1 MTMKQRLQSP
11 LMQNVL
17 DYVLIIIGSCVFAAG
32 IAIFIKPAMISMGG
46 VAGIAL
52 IGNFLLGLPL
62 GLASILLNIP
72 LFIFGFKLLG
82 REFFIKT
89 LVSSVS
95 YSVFID
101 MVGPSLP
108 TFGGEDRLLAALYGG
123 LIMGLG
129 FGLVF
134 KRGGTSGG
142 TDILAKYFNVKFG
155 VNIGNANLLMNGLV
169 IVACSMIYR
178 SVESALYAI
187 IVQYLTGV
195 VLNAIVDGS
204 DVQKEALIITGKP
217 QDISQAIFETL
228 GRGVTG
234 IDGRGMYTG
243 TEKTVLLT
251 VVRRHE
257 ITSLKKLVHTMDP
270 ECFML
275 ISEVSEV
282 FGVHFKQYGS
292 K

>member
-1 MTMKQRLQSP
+1 MKREKMENP
-11 LMQNVL
+11 KINAVL
-17 DYVLIIIGSCVFAAG
+17 EYILIVLGSCVFGAG
-32 IAIFIKPAMISMGG
+32 IVIFIKPSMISMGG
-46 VAGIAL
+46 VAGMAL
-52 IGNFLLGLPL
+52 IGNYLTGLPL
-62 GLASILLNIP
+62 GMASIILNVP
-72 LFIFGFKLLG
+72 LFIFGYKLLG
-82 REFFIKT
+82 RQFFWKT
-89 LVSSVS
+89 IVSSVS

-101 MVGPSLP
+101 LVGSYLP
-108 TFGGEDRLLAALYGG
+108 LFTGDRLLAALYGG

-142 TDILAKYFNVKFG
+142 TDIISKYLNEKFEIS
-155 VNIGNANLLMNGLV
+155 IGNANLVMNGMV
-169 IVACSMIYR
+169 IIACSVIYK

-204 DVQKEALIITGKP
+204 DRQKEGLIITSKP
-217 QDISQAIFETL
+217 EEMAKAILENL
-228 GRGVTG
+228 QRGCTG
-234 IDGRGMYTG
+234 IEGKGMYTNE
-243 TEKTVLLT
+243 EKTLLLV

-257 ITSLKKLVHTMDP
+257 ISALKKLAHQVDP

-275 ISEVSEV
+275 VSEVSEV
-282 FGVHFKQYGS
+282 FGVHFKQYA

>member
-1 MTMKQRLQSP
+1 MRERLENP
-11 LMQNVL
+11 KIAAIL
-17 DYVLIIIGSCVFAAG
+17 DYVLIMLGSCIFGAG
-32 IAIFIKPAMISMGG
+32 IVIFIKPAMISMGG

-52 IGNFLLGLPL
+52 IGNYLTGLPL
-62 GLASILLNIP
+62 GMASIVLNIP
-72 LFIFGFKLLG
+72 LLIFGYKRMG

-89 LVSSVS
+89 VVSSVV

-101 MVGPSLP
+101 VVGPWLP
-108 TFGGEDRLLAALYGG
+108 NFSGDRLLAALYGG

-142 TDILAKYFNVKFG
+142 TDIIAKYLNEKFEIS
-155 VNIGNANLLMNGLV
+155 IGNANLVMNGMV
-169 IVACSMIYR
+169 IIACSVIYH

-204 DVQKEALIITGKP
+204 ERQKEGLIITNKP
-217 QDISQAIFETL
+217 EEMAQAILESL
-228 GRGVTG
+228 QRGCTG
-234 IDGRGMYTG
+234 IDGRGMYTSA
-243 TEKTVLLT
+243 EKTILLV

-257 ITSLKKLVHTMDP
+257 VSALKKLAHQVDP

-282 FGVHFKQYGS
+282 FGTHFKQYN
-292 K
+292 KN

>member
-1 MTMKQRLQSP
+1 MRKTLQNP
-11 LMQNVL
+11 KINAVL
-17 DYVLIIIGSCVFAAG
+17 DYILIVFGSCVFASG
-32 IAIFIKPAMISMGG
+32 IVVFIKPSMISMGG
-46 VAGIAL
+46 VAGLAL
-52 IGNFLLGLPL
+52 IGNFLTGLPL
-62 GLASILLNIP
+62 GLASIVLNVP
-72 LFIFGFKLLG
+72 LFIFGYKLLG
-82 REFFIKT
+82 REFFFKT
-89 LVSSVS
+89 IVSSVS

-101 MVGPSLP
+101 VVGVHLP
-108 TFGGEDRLLAALYGG
+108 AYSGDRLLAALYGG

-142 TDILAKYFNVKFG
+142 TDIIAKYLNEKFEIS
-155 VNIGNANLLMNGLV
+155 IGNANLVMNGMV
-169 IVACSMIYR
+169 IIACSIIYK

-217 QDISQAIFETL
+217 DEVSQAIFETL
-228 GRGVTG
+228 SRGVTG

-243 TEKTVLLT
+243 TEKTVLLA

-257 ITSLKKLVHTMDP
+257 ISALKKLVHQLDP

-282 FGVHFKQYGS
+282 FGTHFKQYD
-292 K
+292 KK

>member
-1 MTMKQRLQSP
+1 MKNTLQNP
-11 LMQNVL
+11 KMNAVL
-17 DYVLIIIGSCVFAAG
+17 DYILIVFGSCVFATG
-32 IAIFIKPAMISMGG
+32 IVVFIKPSMISMGG
-46 VAGIAL
+46 VAGLAL
-52 IGNFLLGLPL
+52 IGNFLTGLPL
-62 GLASILLNIP
+62 GLASIVLNVP
-72 LFIFGFKLLG
+72 LFIFGYKLLG
-82 REFFIKT
+82 REFFFKT
-89 LVSSVS
+89 IASSVS

-101 MVGPSLP
+101 TVGAYLP
-108 TFGGEDRLLAALYGG
+108 AYSGDRLLAALYGG

-142 TDILAKYFNVKFG
+142 TDIIAKYLNEKFEIS
-155 VNIGNANLLMNGLV
+155 IGNANLVMNGMV
-169 IVACSMIYR
+169 IIACSIIYK

-217 QDISQAIFETL
+217 EEMSRAIFENL
-228 GRGVTG
+228 SRGATG

-243 TEKTVLLT
+243 TEKTVLLV

-257 ITSLKKLVHTMDP
+257 ISVLKKLVHTLDP

-282 FGVHFKQYGS
+282 FGTHFKQYD
-292 K
+292 KK